1 MSCSKLQ
8 GKNSQDSQVQNM
20 FRQFMDTDTGY
31 APVVQDVSNTPR
43 YIVDPAM
50 ARRETRNTRRR
61 RRFDNHSFSGKEAK
75 PTQQTLREKATTE
88 GPTTPL
94 RMCVSLHNLAKV
106 CGMFR
111 GHITLYVGKYTEER
125 KFQAMFDKYF
135 TERPLTLA
143 VDFEWVANYDPD
155 DFIIATVYTDV
166 MRSTSAF
173 IPPASVPWL
182 FITPSS
188 TNTNGANPDHT
199 SPKRLNVHR

>member
-1 MSCSKLQ
+1 M
-8 GKNSQDSQVQNM
+8 QDH
-20 FRQFMDTDTGY
+20 FRQFMDHTGS
-31 APVVQDVSNTPR
+31 APIVPQIQDVSNTPR

-155 DFIIATVYTDV
+155 DHPVHHRHSVYRCYAVDVGIYSTGKCTMVVHHAQFNEHKWGKPGPYIAKKAKRPQVSEGV
-166 MRSTSAF
+166 LST
-173 IPPASVPWL
+173 L
-182 FITPSS
+182 
-188 TNTNGANPDHT
+188 
-199 SPKRLNVHR
+199 